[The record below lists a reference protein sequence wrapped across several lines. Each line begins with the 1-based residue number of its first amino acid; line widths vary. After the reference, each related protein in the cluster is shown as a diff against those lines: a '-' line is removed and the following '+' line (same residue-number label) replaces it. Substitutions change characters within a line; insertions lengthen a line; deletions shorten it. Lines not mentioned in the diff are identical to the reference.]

1 MARRKKPKTLAEA
14 LKQAIEDGP
23 KSRYQISK
31 ETGVPEGTLSR
42 FVNLDSD
49 IRLSTVDALL
59 PIVGLT
65 WTKREDA

>member
-1 MARRKKPKTLAEA
+1 MAKKKNPQTLAEA
-14 LKQAIEDGP
+14 LKQAILDGP

-49 IRLSTVDALL
+49 IRISTVDALL

-65 WTKREDA
+65 WTMREDA

>member
-1 MARRKKPKTLAEA
+1 MAKKKKPQTLAEA

-42 FVNLDSD
+42 FVNLDTD
-49 IRLSTVDALL
+49 IRISTVDALL

-65 WTKREDA
+65 WTKDKNA